1 MHTIPGILAVI
12 GTWVATGDLP
22 PSGPALLA
30 SRMQVLAHKQNLAAL
45 SGVPSARDLDRTA
58 AALED
63 ARLLTRDPL
72 EADQLAHWAIALREA
87 RHLAAEGRAQRMDQV
102 LAALE
107 RRILRWR
114 LRIESRPA
122 VPLGSRRPVP
132 GGTPTAR

>member
-1 MHTIPGILAVI
+1 MHTIPGVLAVI
-12 GTWVATGDLP
+12 GTLVATGDLP

-30 SRMQVLAHKQNLAAL
+30 SRMQVLAHGQKVAAM
-45 SGVPSARDLDRTA
+45 SAAPSARDLDRTA

-72 EADQLAHWAIALREA
+72 EAEQLAQWAIALREA
-87 RHLAAEGRAQRMDQV
+87 RHLTAEGRAHRMDQV
-102 LAALE
+102 LAALG

-114 LRIESRPA
+114 LRIEARPA

-132 GGTPTAR
+132 GGPPTDR